1 MLCCG
6 EATTQEGQLMAE
18 VEDYSGELR
27 PDLRMEDFSPQAL
40 VRLRRAGSLFNPR
53 VKVGALK
60 LPPRGSPDEIA
71 CQWEFAM
78 EA

>member
-1 MLCCG
+1 LG
-6 EATTQEGQLMAE
+6 AR
-18 VEDYSGELR
+18 V
-27 PDLRMEDFSPQAL
+27 QADVSICL
-40 VRLRRAGSLFNPR
+40 PPARFNPR